1 MIKIL
6 HGDNLA
12 ESRKAL
18 SQLIQEARAAG
29 QEILNLESNKIDLSE
44 LRKALE
50 SNSLLGKNRFVILE
64 NFLSGRKSKD
74 KSGIYDFL
82 FKGRFEND
90 LIFWEDKE
98 LKGVNLPS
106 GIKAEKFRLNP
117 VIFRFLENLKPG
129 NSTQMLILLLE
140 VKQTGD
146 PQMIFYML
154 SRQIRLLILA
164 KDLGANGLSSLS
176 PWQQQKLL
184 TQAKYFTLDQ
194 LQRFYKELLKVDFQQ
209 KTSGDSYSLASR
221 LDLLVAS
228 L

>member
-6 HGDNLA
+6 HGDNIA
-12 ESRKAL
+12 ESRKVL
-18 SQLIQEARAAG
+18 SQLVQEARAAG
-29 QEILNLESNKIDLSE
+29 QEILSLEGNKIDLSE

-82 FKGRFEND
+82 FKGRFDND

-98 LKGVNLPS
+98 LKGFNLPA

-117 VIFRFLENLKPG
+117 VIFRLLENLKPG
-129 NSTQMLILLLE
+129 NSTQMLTLLLE
-140 VKQTGD
+140 VKQTED

-154 SRQIRLLILA
+154 IRQIRLLILA